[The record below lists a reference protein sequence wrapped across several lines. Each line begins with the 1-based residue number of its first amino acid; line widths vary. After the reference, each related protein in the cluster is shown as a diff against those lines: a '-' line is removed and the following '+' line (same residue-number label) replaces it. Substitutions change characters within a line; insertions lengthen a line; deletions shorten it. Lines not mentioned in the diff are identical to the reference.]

1 MLRSIWY
8 TEHMKKLYRSSQDK
22 YLFGILGGLGEYL
35 NTDATLLRLLFVF
48 FVLITGFFP
57 GVLAYLIAVFI
68 VPEDP
73 HELHIIRNKK
83 HHNQEDHHEEAHSSD
98 SATTDTDSKASYS
111 DKNAA

>member
-1 MLRSIWY
+1 
-8 TEHMKKLYRSSQDK
+8 MKKLYRSSQDK

-57 GVLAYLIAVFI
+57 GVLAYIIALFI

-73 HELHIIRNKK
+73 HAVHIVRNKDQHK
-83 HHNQEDHHEEAHSSD
+83 KEKATNAETKSETDSD
-98 SATTDTDSKASYS
+98 SEAAHTAHDAETTIH
-111 DKNAA
+111 

>member
-1 MLRSIWY
+1 
-8 TEHMKKLYRSSQDK
+8 MKKLYRSADNK
-22 YLFGILGGLGEYL
+22 YLFGILGGLGTYL

-73 HELHIIRNKK
+73 HKVSVVHK
-83 HHNQEDHHEEAHSSD
+83 HPPESS
-98 SATTDTDSKASYS
+98 SHVE
-111 DKNAA
+111 

>member
-1 MLRSIWY
+1 
-8 TEHMKKLYRSSQDK
+8 MKKLYRSADNK
-22 YLFGILGGLGEYL
+22 YLFGILGGLGAYL

-73 HELHIIRNKK
+73 HKVSVVHK
-83 HHNQEDHHEEAHSSD
+83 HPPEPSSHVE
-98 SATTDTDSKASYS
+98 
-111 DKNAA
+111 